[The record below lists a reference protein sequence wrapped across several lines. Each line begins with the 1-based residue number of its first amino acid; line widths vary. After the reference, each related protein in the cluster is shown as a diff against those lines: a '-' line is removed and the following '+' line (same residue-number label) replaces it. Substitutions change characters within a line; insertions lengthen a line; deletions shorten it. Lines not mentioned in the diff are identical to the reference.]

1 MANRKNEMMLAP
13 EDRNAIVFFHDIV
26 GHAEYLTDA
35 QFGRLMKMAVR
46 LWFFGQEPDLT
57 GTRPGEVDA
66 EVGHAWVTVSDQ
78 LRYNDK
84 RAQTSR
90 ENGKSGGRPP
100 KYGDAPA
107 ADVNAVLT
115 AWDGLEAL
123 GFSRITEPDDAQRK
137 ALNTA
142 IGKHGAIAVSQA
154 IARINRS
161 SYLQGKT
168 DRRERAEFAWVMQHI
183 EAINAGKYDDRPQL
197 VKPRSRVMT
206 ATAGAQRDIDKQA
219 EIYNR
224 IERQQY
230 ADMDKQTDRQTDKQT
245 DGRSE
250 SMKALE
256 ALINGE
262 EAAAV

>member
-1 MANRKNEMMLAP
+1 MANKKNSEMALAP
-13 EDRNAIVFFHDIV
+13 EDRNAIMFYHDIV

-46 LWFFGQEPDLT
+46 LWFFGEEPDLT
-57 GTRPGEVDA
+57 GARPGEEDA
-66 EVGHAWVTVSDQ
+66 GVGHAWVTVSDQ

-123 GFSRITEPDDAQRK
+123 GFPRISEPDDAQRK
-137 ALNTA
+137 AINAA

-161 SYLQGKT
+161 EYLQGKT
-168 DRRERAEFAWVMQHI
+168 NRHERAEFTWVMQHVD
-183 EAINAGKYDDRPQL
+183 AINSGKYDDGPRP

-206 ATAGAQRDIDKQA
+206 AAAGSQREIDKQI

-224 IERQQY
+224 IEQQQY
-230 ADMDKQTDRQTDKQT
+230 ADMDKQTGRQTDE
-245 DGRSE
+245 RSE
-250 SMKALE
+250 NMKALE
-256 ALINGE
+256 ALINGDGE
-262 EAAAV
+262 GAAAV

>member
-1 MANRKNEMMLAP
+1 MANKKDEMALAP
-13 EDRNAIVFFHDIV
+13 EDRNAIMFYHDIV

-46 LWFFGQEPDLT
+46 LWFFGEEPDLT
-57 GTRPGEVDA
+57 GARPGEEDA
-66 EVGHAWVTVSDQ
+66 GVGHAWVTVSDQ

-90 ENGKSGGRPP
+90 DNGKSGGRPP

-137 ALNTA
+137 AINTA
-142 IGKHGAIAVSQA
+142 IGKYGAIAASQA

-168 DRRERAEFAWVMQHI
+168 DRHERAEFAWVMQHI
-183 EAINAGKYDDRPQL
+183 EAINSGKYDDGPRP
-197 VKPRSRVMT
+197 VAKPRSRVMT
-206 ATAGAQRDIDKQA
+206 AAAGSQREIDKQI

-224 IERQQY
+224 IEQQQY
-230 ADMDKQTDRQTDKQT
+230 ADMDKQTGRQTDE
-245 DGRSE
+245 RSE
-250 SMKALE
+250 NMKALE
-256 ALINGE
+256 ALINGDGE
-262 EAAAV
+262 GAAAV